1 MSRFLL
7 ITSISLHEFKF
18 TESKYFLFFRINL
31 LTKPLQ
37 RIAVGGVL
45 TAAAFFV
52 SGFLEL
58 ELEVSLSNGNS
69 VFHSHHKIYS
79 GLLITT
85 L

>member
-1 MSRFLL
+1 MFSSRA
-7 ITSISLHEFKF
+7 
-18 TESKYFLFFRINL
+18 NL

-58 ELEVSLSNGNS
+58 ELMVSKLKNKYKR
-69 VFHSHHKIYS
+69 VHIKQPEYV
-79 GLLITT
+79 
-85 L
+85 